1 MTPLPAR
8 SRLAVGAV
16 RAVNAASRLA
26 RVGAGTVA
34 GGRAGLAI
42 DPRLLERLAGLRE
55 SVVVTGTN
63 GKTTT
68 TAFVAAGWG
77 APVATNATGANMP
90 PGMVAA
96 LVASPAERAALESD
110 EAWLPEVVARVR
122 PRVVVLLN
130 LSRDQLD
137 RATEV
142 RRLAERWRECLAASG
157 AVVVANAND
166 PLVVFAAEAAR
177 EARYCDVPTYWLGD
191 AASCPKCTRPIR
203 HAEGG
208 WACECGFARPT
219 SIHAALGEGLRVGA
233 SRVALDLA
241 IPGTFNRANAA
252 LAVVALAEVGVD
264 PAEAAQRVG
273 AVTEVA
279 GRFARRRWRG
289 RDVRLVLAKNP
300 AGVSAVLA
308 DGVPEGE
315 VWVAIN
321 DEVADGRDPS
331 WLYDAPFDALAG
343 HVVTCLG
350 TRRLDLAAR
359 LDYGGVEAVVADDEA
374 ALAGAGPV
382 TLIANYTAFTHWSA
396 RGEPC

>member
-1 MTPLPAR
+1 VSPLPAR
-8 SRLAVGAV
+8 SRVAVAAV

-26 RVGAGTVA
+26 RTGAGTVA

-42 DPRLLERLAGLRE
+42 DPGLLARLAAGRDA
-55 SVVVTGTN
+55 VVVTGTN

-77 APVATNATGANMP
+77 GAVATNATGANMP

-96 LVASPAERAALESD
+96 LAGERAARAALESD
-110 EAWLPEVVARVR
+110 EAWLAEVVARVR

-142 RRLAERWRECLAASG
+142 RRLAERWRECLADAG

-166 PLVVFAAEAAR
+166 PLVVFAAEGAPDV
-177 EARYCDVPTYWLGD
+177 RYCDVPTYWLGD
-191 AASCPKCTRPIR
+191 AASCPKCTRPI
-203 HAEGG
+203 AYSADG
-208 WACECGFARPT
+208 WSCECGFARPRDV
-219 SIHAALGEGLRVGA
+219 HAALGTRLRVGA
-233 SRVALDLA
+233 AEVDLA
-241 IPGTFNRANAA
+241 LGVPGTFNRANAA
-252 LAVVALAEVGVD
+252 LAVVALAEVGVA
-264 PAEAAQRVG
+264 PAESAARIG

-289 RDVRLVLAKNP
+289 RELRLVLAKNP
-300 AGVSAVLA
+300 AGVAAVLA
-308 DGVPEGE
+308 DGPPAGD

-321 DEVADGRDPS
+321 DEVVDGRDPS
-331 WLYDAPFDALAG
+331 WLYDAPFDRLAG
-343 HVVTCLG
+343 RTVSCLG
-350 TRRLDLAAR
+350 SRRLDLAAR
-359 LDYGGVEAVVADDEA
+359 LDYGGVDAFVVDDEA
-374 ALAGAGPV
+374 TLAGGGPA
-382 TLIANYTAFTHWSA
+382 TLIANYTAFTQWSA